1 MGKPVKLKKKN
12 KVRSYV
18 AGLFDVDERLTKL
31 SLLGDPLV
39 ELNKMIDWEAFRGD
53 IDKAREKAREHAR
66 KSAAGAKPIDAVQM
80 FKILVLQQ
88 LNNLSDD
95 RIEYQVRDRLSFMRF
110 LGLNLE
116 DRVAD
121 AKTVWLFRETLKQQ
135 GVGEGLFKRFDEQL
149 AAKGL
154 VAKGGQMIDA
164 TFVEVPKSRNSREDN
179 ARIKVGELPEGWD
192 KEDPATVH
200 MRRQKDTDAR
210 WTKKNQETHF
220 GYKNHIN
227 ADAKNKLIRAY
238 AVTAASVH
246 DSQVF
251 DELLDQSTD
260 EDGQKRAA
268 YADSA
273 YRSKEQEERLQA
285 NGIESQICEKGARGK
300 PLTEEQKAA
309 NRQKSKT
316 RVRVE
321 HVFGAQAQMGGHVVR
336 TIGMAR
342 ARVKIAIMNL
352 AYNMRRFVLLCRGE
366 IRVWN
371 GTDRTGASAVA

>member
-1 MGKPVKLKKKN
+1 MGKPVKLKKNN

-53 IDKAREKAREHAR
+53 IEKAREKAREHAR

-80 FKILVLQQ
+80 FKIMVLQQ

-95 RIEYQVRDRLSFMRF
+95 RIEYQIRDRLSFMRF

-116 DRVAD
+116 DRVPD

-179 ARIKVGELPEGWD
+179 ARIKAGELPEGWD
-192 KEDPATVH
+192 KDDPATVH

-238 AVTAASVH
+238 AVSAASVH

-273 YRSKEQEERLQA
+273 YRSQEQEERLQA

-300 PLTEEQKAA
+300 PLTEEQKAS

-352 AYNMRRFVLLCRGE
+352 AYNMRRFVLLCRRE
-366 IRVWN
+366 IQDLN
-371 GTDRTGASAVA
+371 GTDGRGASAVA

>member
-1 MGKPVKLKKKN
+1 MGKPVKLKKRN

-53 IDKAREKAREHAR
+53 IEKAREKAREHAR

-80 FKILVLQQ
+80 FKIMVLQQ

-95 RIEYQVRDRLSFMRF
+95 RIEYQIRDRLSFMRF

-116 DRVAD
+116 DRVPD

-179 ARIKVGELPEGWD
+179 ARIKAGELPEGWD
-192 KEDPATVH
+192 KDDPATVH

-238 AVTAASVH
+238 AVSAASVH

-352 AYNMRRFVLLCRGE
+352 AYNMRRFVLLCRGD
-366 IRVWN
+366 IQVWN
-371 GTDRTGASAVA
+371 GADRTGAFAVA

>member
-1 MGKPVKLKKKN
+1 MGKLAKLKKKN

-18 AGLFDVDERLTKL
+18 AGLFDPQERLAKL
-31 SLLGDPLV
+31 RLLGDPLV
-39 ELNKMIDWEAFRGD
+39 ELNRMIDWEAFRGD
-53 IDKAREKAREHAR
+53 IDKARESAREHAR
-66 KSAAGAKPIDAVQM
+66 KSAAGAKPIDAVLM
-80 FKILVLQQ
+80 FKVLVLQQ

-116 DRVAD
+116 DRVPD
-121 AKTVWLFRETLKQQ
+121 AKTVWLFRETLKQD
-135 GVGEGLFKRFDEQL
+135 GVSQGLFKRFDEQL
-149 AAKGL
+149 AARGL
-154 VAKGGQMIDA
+154 IAKGGQMIDA
-164 TFVEVPKSRNSREDN
+164 TFVEVPKSRNNREDN
-179 ARIKVGELPEGWD
+179 AKLKAGELPEGWD
-192 KEDPATVH
+192 KDDPATVH
-200 MRRQKDTDAR
+200 MRSQKDTDAR

-227 ADAKNKLIRAY
+227 ADAQNKLIRAY
-238 AVTAASVH
+238 EVTAASVH

-251 DELLDQSTD
+251 DELLDQSSDD
-260 EDGQKRAA
+260 EGKKRAA

-285 NGIESQICEKGARGK
+285 NEIESRICEKGTRGT
-300 PLTEEQKAA
+300 PLTEEQKAS

-316 RVRVE
+316 RTRVE

-336 TIGMAR
+336 TIGIAR
-342 ARVKIAIMNL
+342 ARVKIAMMNL

-366 IRVWN
+366 SRAWR
-371 GTDRTGASAVA
+371 GDDGRGAPAVA

>member
-1 MGKPVKLKKKN
+1 MEKPVKLKKKN

-95 RIEYQVRDRLSFMRF
+95 RIEYQIRDRLSFMRF

-135 GVGEGLFKRFDEQL
+135 GVGEGLFTRFDEQL

-179 ARIKVGELPEGWD
+179 ARIKAGELPEGWD

-352 AYNMRRFVLLCRGE
+352 AYNMRRFVLLCRRE
-366 IRVWN
+366 IQLWN
-371 GTDRTGASAVA
+371 GSDGRGASAVA